1 MGPPLGCHLCNL
13 HVFSDPTCHEMDHQ
27 EIDEAA
33 VEEFKKQCE
42 GVEYEEIAVE
52 GNISKIIEAMGRKE
66 YELVI
71 IGNRQVLTSYYEMGR
86 VEVST
91 LVIHGCSE
99 NDRAKTF
106 VGDNV

>member
-1 MGPPLGCHLCNL
+1 MI
-13 HVFSDPTCHEMDHQ
+13 Q
-27 EIDEAA
+27 EIDEGA

-42 GVEYEEIAVE
+42 GLVVEHEEIAVE
-52 GNISKIIEAMGRKE
+52 GSLAKIAKAMGRKE

>member
-1 MGPPLGCHLCNL
+1 M
-13 HVFSDPTCHEMDHQ
+13 

>member
-1 MGPPLGCHLCNL
+1 MI
-13 HVFSDPTCHEMDHQ
+13 Q
-27 EIDEAA
+27 EIDEVA

-42 GVEYEEIAVE
+42 GVVVKYEEIAVE
-52 GNISKIIEAMGRKE
+52 GNIAKIIEAMGRKE